1 MALIDSATTSHP
13 PLPSPILTL
22 SLNHDIEFKG
32 CQIVSDMKLHT
43 GGITTGNCFEFELRF
58 SGTGLSVV
66 EEPYR
71 RPCFYTAC
79 HSSESRSGEQAGWHL
94 LQQLPKKTA
103 TWGLS
108 EALYGPSYP
117 ASNCAGKGNFT
128 LDKHYGC
135 LLNNRVYCLV
145 VVWLQCRRSILQER
159 SSDTCN
165 KLRWCFRG

>member
-1 MALIDSATTSHP
+1 MGWWCSPAVALIDSATTSHP

-79 HSSESRSGEQAGWHL
+79 HSSESRSGEQVGISPNNCPRKQPLGAFQRPYMAPL
-94 LQQLPKKTA
+94 IPPLIVREKATLPWINITV
-103 TWGLS
+103 
-108 EALYGPSYP
+108 
-117 ASNCAGKGNFT
+117 
-128 LDKHYGC
+128 
-135 LLNNRVYCLV
+135 VY
-145 VVWLQCRRSILQER
+145 
-159 SSDTCN
+159 
-165 KLRWCFRG
+165 